1 MRLDPFSS
9 VSSFCFHL
17 HYLSLFFVSWLQV
30 WSIWFPSSFYPF
42 WPAYP
47 PANQQMIGE
56 LFTTRTPAFILL
68 DRPVKAVKNE
78 RKHTHTRAQTL
89 VWGFPDCYAS
99 MKSIMHMRKEIKK
112 LELGKIDETAERC
125 MSGREPHL

>member
-1 MRLDPFSS
+1 VHLDPFSS

-30 WSIWFPSSFYPF
+30 WATWFPSSFYPF
-42 WPAYP
+42 WLAYL
-47 PANQQMIGE
+47 PANQQMIRA

-68 DRPVKAVKNE
+68 YRPVKAVKNE
-78 RKHTHTRAQTL
+78 RTHTHTTAQTL

-99 MKSIMHMRKEIKK
+99 MKSIMHMRKELKK
-112 LELGKIDETAERC
+112 LELGKMDETAEC
-125 MSGREPHL
+125 CTSGREPHL